1 MSLTLVTAGTTPAV
15 TLAEAKK
22 HVRAE
27 FYEDD
32 DTYIEALVAAATRNS
47 ERWLGIAIA
56 DQVWELRLG
65 GFPDGKIVLPKS
77 PLVSV
82 DDVEYDNESNAATP
96 YNGFREF
103 GVGAE
108 TSGYIMPA
116 IDEDWPATNGEPES
130 VRITFTAGLAAS
142 APDIKHAILL
152 LVGDCFEHREDTSAV
167 AAKPMPNGATA
178 LLMTYRNWSA

>member
-1 MSLTLVTAGTTPAV
+1 MSLSLVTAGTSPAV

-27 FYEDD
+27 FYADD
-32 DTYIEALVAAATRNS
+32 DAYIEALVAAATRNS
-47 ERWLGIAIA
+47 ERWLGISIA
-56 DQVWELRLG
+56 NQVWDMRLD
-65 GFPDGKIVLPKS
+65 GFPDGKIVLPRS

-82 DDVEYDNESNAATP
+82 DDLEYDNEFNVSTP
-96 YNGFREF
+96 YNSFREF

-116 IDEDWPATNGEPES
+116 IGQDWPATNGEPES

-152 LVGDCFEHREDTSAV
+152 LVGDWFEHREDAY
-167 AAKPMPNGATA
+167 AAATKSMPNGATA